1 MRHVNCQKP
10 VKESP
15 FLSIDIHLGRHTR
28 QLDVSSATMMEGFG
42 RNNTI
47 DMLGDLVW
55 YFLPTVVIVPP
66 LGLPANA
73 LVIRLL
79 LGKPGICS
87 TSEIFTLNL
96 ALFDM
101 LFCLSLPVEYIRFV
115 CKITAEAGNFVAWG
129 LNQAGGPMLLCMLAL
144 DSYVGVCHPLVFL
157 RLKDPKLRLSL
168 CSVVTAVTAAS
179 CGLVKVNARYKWN
192 VIMTLLFCIIVIIST
207 CNILILKS
215 LRQSGPNR
223 KEVHP
228 MKKRAFKIVM
238 TAFVLV
244 NFHYLPPFTEYLLRE
259 FGPRFFSPFSVLT
272 SVTYMILSMGS
283 VLQPLSY
290 LVRTKRLSRM
300 RCHCGSTAE
309 EKAGATV

>member
-1 MRHVNCQKP
+1 MSRI
-10 VKESP
+10 P
-15 FLSIDIHLGRHTR
+15 FSFDRYIYCRRHTQR
-28 QLDVSSATMMEGFG
+28 LDVSSATVMEGFG
-42 RNNTI
+42 RNKTI
-47 DMLGDLVW
+47 DHLSDLVL
-55 YFLPTVVIVPP
+55 YLLPTVVTVPP

-101 LFCLSLPVEYIRFV
+101 LFCFFLLVEYIRFLYQR
-115 CKITAEAGNFVAWG
+115 TPEASTFVVWG

-144 DSYVGVCHPLVFL
+144 DSYVAVCHPLAFL

-168 CSVVTAVTAAS
+168 CSAVTAITAAS
-179 CGLVKVNARYKWN
+179 CGLVKVNVKGKWN
-192 VIMTLLFCIIVIIST
+192 VILALLFFIIVIIST

-244 NFHYLPPFTEYLLRE
+244 NFHYLPPFTEYLLRG
-259 FGPRFFSPFSVLT
+259 FGPTFFSPFSVLT
-272 SVTYMILSMGS
+272 GVTYMILSMGS

-290 LVRTKRLSRM
+290 LVRTKHLSKVR
-300 RCHCGSTAE
+300 RHCGSTAE
-309 EKAGATV
+309 AKAVATV